1 MNEVNTYLH
10 CIDFSNK
17 LKVLNFTS
25 TGRLYSL
32 LAAQLISGDN
42 RPNPMSIDIE
52 KLNNC
57 TVDEINGMSSP
68 RMLFVFLRT
77 IFKSW
82 NHRSLTEAEENII
95 VKGELEIQ
103 FEIGRRQYNYGA
115 PSRLS
120 CLYLMDND
128 IDSRFDL
135 NNMFVDSF
143 KNPLIVEVQI
153 LDKFELMQFDF
164 RWVEEYY
171 KTPKQEYIESYWK
184 GFSFDE
190 KKPKWEYL
198 LEGSIQMTN
207 KEQYELVEEY
217 SKSEYTNDYEAILL
231 SRKHI
236 SEQNI

>member
-1 MNEVNTYLH
+1 MTYLH

-25 TGRLYSL
+25 TGGLYSL

-52 KLNNC
+52 KLYNC

-68 RMLFVFLRT
+68 RMLFVFQRT

-82 NHRSLTEAEENII
+82 KHRKLSEAQEKI
-95 VKGELEIQ
+95 VLKGELEIQ
-103 FEIGRRQYNYGA
+103 FEIGRRQFNYGA

-120 CLYLMDND
+120 CLYLIENN
-128 IDSRFDL
+128 IDSSFDL
-135 NNMFVDSF
+135 NNMFADVF
-143 KNPLIVEVQI
+143 KDPLIVEVQI
-153 LDKFELMQFDF
+153 LDKFELMKFDF
-164 RWVEEYY
+164 RWVDEYY
-171 KTPKQEYIESYWK
+171 KSPSKNYIEHYWNGLSY
-184 GFSFDE
+184 DE

-198 LEGSIQMTN
+198 LEGSIQMIN

-217 SKSEYTNDYEAILL
+217 SKSKYTNEYEAILL
-231 SRKHI
+231 TRQQI
-236 SEQNI
+236 AEQGL

>member
-1 MNEVNTYLH
+1 MNEVKTYLH

-52 KLNNC
+52 KLKNC

-68 RMLFVFLRT
+68 RMLFVFQRT
-77 IFKSW
+77 IYKSW
-82 NHRSLTEAEENII
+82 KHRRLTKPEENIV

-128 IDSRFDL
+128 IDARFDL
-135 NNMFVDSF
+135 NNMFVDLF

-153 LDKFELMQFDF
+153 LDKFELKKFDF
-164 RWVEEYY
+164 RWVDEYY
-171 KTPKQEYIESYWK
+171 KNPKQEFIQSYWK
-184 GFSFDE
+184 GLSLDE
-190 KKPKWEYL
+190 KNPKWEYL

-207 KEQYELVEEY
+207 KEQYDLVIEY
-217 SKSEYTNDYEAILL
+217 SKTKYTNEYEAILL
-231 SRKHI
+231 TRKQI
-236 SEQNI
+236 SEQNL